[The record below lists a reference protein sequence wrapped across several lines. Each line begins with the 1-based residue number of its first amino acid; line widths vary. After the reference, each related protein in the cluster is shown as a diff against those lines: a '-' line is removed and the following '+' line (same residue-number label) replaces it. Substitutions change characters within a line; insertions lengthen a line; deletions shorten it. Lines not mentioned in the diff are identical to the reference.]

1 MVEAREDHRI
11 SVDRLIPLID
21 VKRALAISWPML
33 IELVRDGTLT
43 VYDVTGHTVD
53 RTQVREH
60 TKGLRV
66 LEPDLKAYIDS
77 LKVK

>member
-1 MVEAREDHRI
+1 MIEARAEHRI

-53 RTQVREH
+53 RSQVTEQTR
-60 TKGLRV
+60 GLRL
-66 LEPDLKAYIDS
+66 LESDLRDYIDS
-77 LKVK
+77 LKVR